1 MTNKKPE
8 RWNEP
13 IIQAPFA
20 TLTKKQVFK
29 YYTNPLV
36 KNEILKAVGNREVVV
51 RQSFAPGKDV
61 LRRKDPF
68 GQLIKFET
76 PKAFKQLTEKRL
88 SEVHPTFGRHVNFM
102 LVDIDPQKNVP
113 WKKTKAIAE
122 TVAKTMQM
130 HPDVKKVE
138 VQFSGGRGFYVRGI
152 MNKAIKVDQA
162 RALTQKV
169 LGGIAKRPDVTFGV
183 TRSPSQIRLDTTPL
197 KFRGSVRA
205 PMSLNAS
212 TGLVSAPVTLAKLPK
227 VEKSDFTIQKIV
239 KKAEELRFPTGYGPA
254 VATGKKNTT
263 IRMANELGKYEAGK
277 TYDSPQG
284 KIYVDSIVRAKVK
297 ELRDHGI
304 PRSSLKRI
312 AREGGKPGTPV
323 NVVRFYLPSP
333 VRLPKSEPT
342 PAEKEKNRL
351 MRRILA
357 NLHASGKIAA
367 QMDVIDQEATEGD
380 QGVRYRREGEAET
393 NLPEHPSGDRMHTI
407 KDRAERLAVRLKT
420 AEREFAPGIPK
431 ARVTHPIP
439 DIQNKAW
446 TLAIQQHDAFK
457 AGPHWD
463 VRLVDP
469 ATARAHSFAVPKMK
483 FPEKGETI
491 LGIQQPT
498 HKRRYALKF
507 EGDIPKGV
515 YGGGSV
521 KMHLKEP
528 VDIIKANANR
538 IVMQRPDGNKFV
550 MFRMDDKKWGIRKLT

>member
-1 MTNKKPE
+1 MRAKNPE

-20 TLTKKQVFK
+20 TLTKKQVFN

-61 LRRKDPF
+61 LRRKDPL

-102 LVDIDPQKNVP
+102 LADIDPQKNVP

-152 MNKAIKVDQA
+152 MDKAIKVDQA

-169 LGGIAKRPDVTFGV
+169 LHGISKRPDVTFGIAHA
-183 TRSPSQIRLDTTPL
+183 PNQIRLDTTPL

-212 TGLVSAPVTLAKLPK
+212 TGLVSAPVTMAKLPK
-227 VEKSDFTIQKIV
+227 VEKSDFTIQKVI
-239 KKAEELRFPTGYGPA
+239 KKAEEIRFPKGYGPA
-254 VATGKKNTT
+254 VAEGRKNTT
-263 IRMANELGKYEAGK
+263 IRMQDELGKYEAGK
-277 TYDSPQG
+277 TYDSSQG
-284 KIYVDSIVRAKVK
+284 KVHIDSVLRAKVK
-297 ELRDHGI
+297 ELQDHGI
-304 PRSSLKRI
+304 PKSSLKRI
-312 AREGGKPGTPV
+312 AREGGEPSTPV
-323 NVVRFYLPSP
+323 DVVRFH
-333 VRLPKSEPT
+333 K
-342 PAEKEKNRL
+342 
-351 MRRILA
+351 
-357 NLHASGKIAA
+357 AA
-367 QMDVIDQEATEGD
+367 AKMDVIDQEATEGD

-420 AEREFAPGIPK
+420 SAADEFAPGIPK

-446 TLAIQQHDAFK
+446 TLAIQQHNAFK

-469 ATARAHSFAVPKMK
+469 ETARAHSFAVPKMR
-483 FPEKGETI
+483 FPEKGETV

-528 VDIIKANANR
+528 VDVIKANANR
-538 IVMQRPDGNKFV
+538 ITFQRPDGGKLV